1 MEHLHT
7 GTGLIISDYLVDSVL
22 YSVKCTSDGP
32 HSNHAKIFVL
42 NSIQTELKVVTKFSP
57 ANDGCEVRLDRSC
70 DERRSVIIHGENAH
84 SRFAFGTDDGFA
96 CKGKRDVSLAPQ
108 TKGTSCFSPGRRQ
121 LPLKQVLRPLA
132 TL

>member
-7 GTGLIISDYLVDSVL
+7 GTELIISDYLVDSVL

-32 HSNHAKIFVL
+32 HSNHAKNFVL

-96 CKGKRDVSLAPQ
+96 CKGCKLSSSNERDIVFLTGEKAVTAEAGVKAFGDSV
-108 TKGTSCFSPGRRQ
+108 R
-121 LPLKQVLRPLA
+121 
-132 TL
+132 